1 MLTVMNNALEKCGRD
16 AASTDLRMEMR
27 RRQYLDALGITRW
40 EPRQAIDAS
49 PMEVTET
56 PTGVT
61 APAII
66 PARPV
71 SLEHPSNVESDSRDW
86 TELEAA
92 VRSCTTC
99 SLTPPRPPPVFGV
112 GHPRAHWLFTAR
124 R

>member
-16 AASTDLRMEMR
+16 AASTDLRTEMR

-40 EPRQAIDAS
+40 EPRQAIDTS

-56 PTGVT
+56 PTGFT

-71 SLEHPSNVESDSRDW
+71 SLKLPSNVELDSRDW

-92 VRSCTTC
+92 VRSCTKC
-99 SLTPPRPPPVFGV
+99 SLHAPRTQTV
-112 GHPRAHWLFTAR
+112 
-124 R
+124 